1 MRARLEIR
9 HGTRSLRLTGG
20 GIICAGLLMCAAC
33 GTSGGGSAAGGSG
46 GGSVPVGCETDL
58 TGTYA
63 TFGAQALQGCQA
75 GAYAVNH
82 GGGVDGGKS
91 INLVA
96 ADDSSDPVDAVAP
109 AEKLVNVSHVV
120 AQDGEAGTNAQAIA
134 TIFTRAHIPF
144 MMGGGDVYYD
154 TNTNSYIWRLVPS
167 DSQLGVAMAA
177 WAHQR
182 GYTKAAVLFR
192 SGDVAQSIIP
202 VVTKAFAKLG
212 GTIVSNQI
220 LQPDLSSY
228 SSEVGKL
235 LATHP
240 QVIFSEM
247 DPPTETVVFK
257 DLAAAGST
265 NLPTIGTDDMVGPSM
280 IKGIGVAAS
289 MKLMTNVEAG
299 TFQSPAL
306 PFYNSAVQA
315 SSHQAPQAGSQNTY
329 DGMIIWALAADMAR
343 STAGPAV
350 NADIPKVTQP
360 GGVLVYS
367 YEQGLKDIKAG
378 KRITYIGASGPFDF
392 NKYHNVFG
400 PFDAV
405 VATPSGNYKT
415 IYTMTPDQLKA
426 AS

>member
-1 MRARLEIR
+1 MRARHEMR
-9 HGTRSLRLTGG
+9 CGKSLRLTGG
-20 GIICAGLLMCAAC
+20 SIICAGLLACAAC
-33 GTSGGGSAAGGSG
+33 GTSGGSAAGGGS

-91 INLVA
+91 IDLIA

-109 AEKLVNVSHVV
+109 AEKLVNVNHVV

-154 TNTNSYIWRLVPS
+154 TNTNAYIWRLVPS
-167 DSQLGVAMAA
+167 DSQLGVAMAV
-177 WAHQR
+177 WAHHL
-182 GYTKAAVLFR
+182 GYTRAAVLFR

-202 VVTKAFAKLG
+202 VVTKAFTMLG

-257 DLAAAGST
+257 DLAAAGSSK
-265 NLPTIGTDDMVGPSM
+265 LPTIGTDDMVGPSM

-299 TFQSPAL
+299 TYQSPAL
-306 PFYNSAVQA
+306 PFYNNAVKE

-329 DGMIIWALAADMAR
+329 DGMIIWALASDMAH
-343 STAGPAV
+343 STDGPAV

-367 YEQGLKDIKAG
+367 YAQGLKDIKAG

-392 NKYHNVFG
+392 NKFHNVFG

-405 VATPSGNYKT
+405 VATPSGNYKI
-415 IYTMTPDQLKA
+415 IYTMTPDSLKA